1 MSVDQVLEDCRR
13 VKEAGTS
20 SKVPVPII
28 VLEKLC
34 ADAKMW
40 AETPAYVRDVVEAL
54 RASK

>member
-1 MSVDQVLEDCRR
+1 MIADQILADCRR
-13 VKEAGTS
+13 IKEAGTS
-20 SKVPVPII
+20 SKVPVSI
-28 VLEKLC
+28 VALEKLC

>member
-13 VKEAGTS
+13 TKEAGTS

-40 AETPAYVRDVVEAL
+40 AETPA
-54 RASK
+54 

>member
-1 MSVDQVLEDCRR
+1 MSVDQVIEDCRR
-13 VKEAGTS
+13 VKAAGTS
-20 SKVPVPII
+20 SKVPVPIV

-34 ADAKMW
+34 ADAKRW

>member
-20 SKVPVPII
+20 SKVPVHI
-28 VLEKLC
+28 VTLEKLC
-34 ADAKMW
+34 ADAKRW